1 MEAKGYPICETYFEQ
16 ENESPIK
23 MEKNGQASAK
33 PKSRHSD
40 IPFFWMKDRI
50 KTANV
55 TIRHCP
61 TLQMIT
67 DFFTKPLQ
75 GNLFCTFRDVIL
87 RYKHANSLR
96 PADSTSSEE
105 RVGKDI
111 CTEANACR
119 STGNIDSA
127 ITDVL
132 KTNTNVTWADVVK
145 KGLDTSGERKSKLT
159 DALFR
164 EVILSKQSSS

>member
-1 MEAKGYPICETYFEQ
+1 
-16 ENESPIK
+16 
-23 MEKNGQASAK
+23 
-33 PKSRHSD
+33 
-40 IPFFWMKDRI
+40 MKDRI

-61 TLQMIT
+61 ALQMIA

-87 RYKHANSLR
+87 GYKHVTSLR
-96 PADSTSSEE
+96 PTDSASPEE

-111 CTEANACR
+111 RTEAKNA
-119 STGNIDSA
+119 SGTTGNIDST

-132 KTNTNVTWADVVK
+132 KTNTNVMWADVVR
-145 KGLDTSGERKSKLT
+145 KGLDRSGERKNRLT
-159 DALFR
+159 DALLR
-164 EVILSKQSSS
+164 EVILSNNPVVRLRFD